1 MTMFSGL
8 GSYVGCVMSLQMVVT
23 KQDNAMERLQT
34 MLAESLVKSQR
45 IEQEQEKKSA
55 LRHNKQMEEIR
66 NRHVRERRCRV
77 FNCLSLFSGFY
88 WR

>member
-1 MTMFSGL
+1 
-8 GSYVGCVMSLQMVVT
+8 MVVT

-34 MLAESLVKSQR
+34 MLAESLVKSHR

-66 NRHVRERRCRV
+66 NRHVREAARYALRYA
-77 FNCLSLFSGFY
+77 LPSHQ
-88 WR
+88 